1 MKHPPPVV
9 LVVHPEAEERISLYA
24 LLAANGHA
32 VATRSGGF
40 EALEYIS
47 RHRPGAVLAST
58 HLPDVGMK
66 TFLRGIER
74 AGFDANTILLAGPDD
89 RERFAHPGGPMEVL
103 AWPGWKKDI
112 LAAVGRRLESGWL

>member
-9 LVVHPEAEERISLYA
+9 LVVHPEAEERTSLYA
-24 LLAANGHA
+24 LLAADGHA

-47 RHRPGAVLAST
+47 RHRPEAVLAST
-58 HLPDVGMK
+58 HLPDSGVK
-66 TFLRGIER
+66 EFLRGIGR

-89 RERFAHPGGPMEVL
+89 WEVFAHPAGAMEVL
-103 AWPGWKKDI
+103 AWPGRKKEI
-112 LAAVGRRLESGWL
+112 LAAVGRRLERGCP

>member
-1 MKHPPPVV
+1 MKLPPPVV

-47 RHRPGAVLAST
+47 KHRPGAVIAST
-58 HLPDVGMK
+58 HLHDLDVK
-66 TFLRGIER
+66 AFLGGIER
-74 AGFDANTILLAGPDD
+74 AGFDANTILLAGPEDG
-89 RERFAHPGGPMEVL
+89 EAFTHAGGPMEVL
-103 AWPGWKKDI
+103 AWPGGKDDI
-112 LAAVGRRLESGWL
+112 LAAVGRRLERGCR